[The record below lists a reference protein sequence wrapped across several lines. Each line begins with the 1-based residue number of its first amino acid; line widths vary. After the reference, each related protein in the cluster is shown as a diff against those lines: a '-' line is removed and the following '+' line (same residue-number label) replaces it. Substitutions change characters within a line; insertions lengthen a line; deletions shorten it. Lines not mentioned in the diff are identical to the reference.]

1 MVALIHFFEDFL
13 TFEDVSDDLIM
24 CEIGGDFKKYLMSKD
39 LGYEFVL
46 YNEVRFFNE
55 FFEFFD
61 GLFDDVDLAV
71 DLEYFV
77 FHFE

>member
-24 CEIGGDFKKYLMSKD
+24 CEIGGDLKKYLMSKD

-46 YNEVRFFNE
+46 
-55 FFEFFD
+55 
-61 GLFDDVDLAV
+61 
-71 DLEYFV
+71 
-77 FHFE
+77 